1 MDVRIR
7 IACRLYERTQA
18 LEGLRR
24 HLGDTP
30 ELLAACRRV
39 WARRPELLTGEAP
52 EVLALEGSRHAE
64 RTAVALHAWP
74 HHAIE

>member
-39 WARRPELLTGEAP
+39 WARMERYGRPFRM
-52 EVLALEGSRHAE
+52 SRAFQRQHFRRFTSEQLRA
-64 RTAVALHAWP
+64 AWP